1 MKNCLYWFIIFF
13 LYLAACTQVPIT
25 QRSQLHIFPEQT
37 LIALSLTSYQKF
49 LQTHRLST
57 DLAKVQMVK
66 SVGKRLAQAVTTFFQ
81 KRGESYRLQN
91 YHWEFN
97 LVENKAANAWCM
109 PGGKV
114 VVYTGILPLTKN
126 QAGLA
131 VVLGHEIAHAV
142 AQHGNER
149 LSQLLLFQ
157 LGGMALSAALA
168 EKPAKTKELFLIA
181 YGLGGQLGV
190 LLPYS
195 REQELEADR
204 LGLIFMAMAGYDPRE
219 AITFW
224 QRMSRKHQTRFIPE
238 FLSTHPLYTKRIEQI
253 KKFMPTALRY
263 YRSSPLRAKP
273 QK

>member
-1 MKNCLYWFIIFF
+1 MLKAIKNYLYGGIIFF
-13 LYLAACTQVPIT
+13 LGLAACTQVPIT
-25 QRSQLHIFPEQT
+25 QRSQLHLFPEQT
-37 LIALSLTSYQKF
+37 LIALSLTSYQEF
-49 LQTHRLST
+49 LQTHKLST

-66 SVGKRLAQAVTTFFQ
+66 TVGKRLAQAVTAFFQ
-81 KRGESYRLQN
+81 KRGEGYRIQN
-91 YHWEFN
+91 YNWEFN
-97 LVENKAANAWCM
+97 LVENKTANAWCM

-114 VVYTGILPLTKN
+114 VVYTGILPLTQN

-157 LGGMALSAALA
+157 LGGIALSVALA
-168 EKPAKTKELFLIA
+168 EQPTKTRELFLIA

-195 REQELEADR
+195 REQELEADK

-219 AITFW
+219 AIAFW
-224 QRMSRKHQTRFIPE
+224 QRMGKKSKTQFIPE

-263 YRSSPLRAKP
+263 YRPGS
-273 QK
+273 